1 MYWAKVCK
9 SFFTFKQNFFIMSI
23 YGLRLKFLNQKNI
36 FTNFYIKIDLTFFF
50 LEAMQSLLRTRI
62 STINRSDA
70 FNRYYH
76 LSASSL
82 KNKKSSIQ
90 ELINDISREEK
101 TEKTLNNLVKNVQN
115 KNQQIQERKRKQN
128 EKVKAQQAKMN
139 KFENASSKKGKHF
152 WFPEVTQKVNVEIA
166 KKVSIPNESI
176 DQDDASSQSVNDVK
190 AIKNLGDGYM
200 QNHNVAPVERSNL
213 LSKIEND
220 DSNREVSRLMS
231 AMIDRIDQQSDDV
244 EQNLQKLIKS
254 FSSGNNE
261 DVNRSQTRQKRDFN
275 NKQQRSGS
283 TQRRSPIKT
292 FFDKPTS
299 LFKGV
304 EEFKGIDQ
312 DCPVNYFQTQ
322 WNENLK
328 ELLPQVKP
336 QNAFEAKMLDIDR
349 QWQFPIDNEQDMGI
363 EESTGFDE
371 HVFLDHLLEEFPEE
385 GPVFKFMELVITGLQ
400 QNPHLNIEEK
410 TNQVLWFKEYFDKF
424 SDDDLKVANLEF

>member
-1 MYWAKVCK
+1 
-9 SFFTFKQNFFIMSI
+9 
-23 YGLRLKFLNQKNI
+23 
-36 FTNFYIKIDLTFFF
+36 
-50 LEAMQSLLRTRI
+50 MQSLLRIRI
-62 STINRSDA
+62 STINRSYV

-76 LSASSL
+76 LSSSL
-82 KNKKSSIQ
+82 WKNKKSSIQ
-90 ELINDISREEK
+90 ELINDISNEEG

-115 KNQQIQERKRKQN
+115 KNQQIQQRKKKQN

-139 KFENASSKKGKHF
+139 TFENASSKKGKHF
-152 WFPEVTQKVNVEIA
+152 WFPEATSKANEEIN
-166 KKVSIPNESI
+166 KKISVQNDDI
-176 DQDDASSQSVNDVK
+176 DQDIDQEHLQSVNDVK
-190 AIKNLGDGYM
+190 VIENLDDDSS
-200 QNHNVAPVERSNL
+200 QNRNVSPVERSNL
-213 LSKIEND
+213 LNKIEND

-231 AMIDRIDQQSDDV
+231 AMIDRIDQRSDDV

-261 DVNRSQTRQKRDFN
+261 DVNRSQTRQRRDFS

-292 FFDKPTS
+292 FFDNPTS

-304 EEFKGIDQ
+304 EELKGINQ
-312 DCPVNYFQTQ
+312 NYPVNYFQTQ
-322 WNENLK
+322 WNESLK

-410 TNQVLWFKEYFDKF
+410 TSQVLWFKEYFDKF